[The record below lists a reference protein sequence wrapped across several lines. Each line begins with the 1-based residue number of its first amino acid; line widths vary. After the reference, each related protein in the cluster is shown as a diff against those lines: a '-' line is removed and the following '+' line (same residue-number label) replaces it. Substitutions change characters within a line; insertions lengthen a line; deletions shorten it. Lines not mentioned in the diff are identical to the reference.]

1 MIQAPQPAKS
11 REHDIIQARP
21 LAKSGSSKRFTDAA
35 TYLLLAI
42 LSLFCLIP
50 FAWLF
55 EGAFDPRASLYLQ
68 APSRLTLDNFAR
80 AFSQSGALTLLVNS
94 LIMALGAVVIVV
106 ICASLAGYTLS
117 RLQFRFKRALM
128 YGILLAQLIPVT
140 ATIMPIYSIF
150 IALHLVDTYQGMI
163 VILATYQLPL
173 ALWILKSFFDAVPTE
188 IEEATWTDGAGRFR
202 AIYSII
208 VPLALPGVSAA
219 ALFTF
224 INAWGEFTLPLI
236 LLSSQDK
243 LPLSLGIYRA
253 YQAYYLVDYGQLTAM
268 SLLYMGP
275 SPLFFLVTRRYLTRV
290 TVVGAT
296 AG

>member
-1 MIQAPQPAKS
+1 MIQAQQSVTQRSTKRVS
-11 REHDIIQARP
+11 RTRP
-21 LAKSGSSKRFTDAA
+21 GDVA
-35 TYLLLAI
+35 TYLVLAA

-55 EGAFDPRASLYLQ
+55 EGAFDPKASLYLQ
-68 APSRLTLDNFAR
+68 LPSRLTLDNFER
-80 AFSQSGALTLLVNS
+80 AFNQSGALTLLVNS

-117 RLQFRFKRALM
+117 RLQFRGKRALM

-140 ATIMPIYSIF
+140 ATIVPIYSIF

-163 VILATYQLPL
+163 LILATYQLPL
-173 ALWILKSFFDAVPTE
+173 ALWIMKSFFDAVPPE
-188 IEEATWTDGAGRFR
+188 IEEAAWTDGAGRFR
-202 AIYSII
+202 AIYAII

-243 LPLSLGIYRA
+243 LPLSLGIYRSF
-253 YQAYYLVDYGQLTAM
+253 QAYYLVDYGQLTAM
-268 SLLYMGP
+268 SLLYMAP
-275 SPLFFLVTRRYLTRV
+275 SLLFFLVTRRYLTRV

>member
-11 REHDIIQARP
+11 REHDILQARQP
-21 LAKSGSSKRFTDAA
+21 AKRGSSKGLADAA
-35 TYLLLAI
+35 TYLILAL
-42 LSLFCLIP
+42 LSLFCLLP

-140 ATIMPIYSIF
+140 ATIVPIYSIF
-150 IALHLVDTYQGMI
+150 ITLHLVDTYQGM
-163 VILATYQLPL
+163 VLILATYQLPL
-173 ALWILKSFFDAVPTE
+173 ALWILKSFFDAVPAE
-188 IEEATWTDGAGRFR
+188 IEEAAWTDGAGRFR
-202 AIYSII
+202 AIYAII

-268 SLLYMGP
+268 SLLYMAP
-275 SPLFFLVTRRYLTRV
+275 SLLFFIVTRRYLTRV

-296 AG
+296 GG

>member
-1 MIQAPQPAKS
+1 V
-11 REHDIIQARP
+11 
-21 LAKSGSSKRFTDAA
+21 DAA
-35 TYLLLAI
+35 TYLILAL
-42 LSLFCLIP
+42 LSLFCLLP

-106 ICASLAGYTLS
+106 ICAALAGYTLS

-140 ATIMPIYSIF
+140 ATIVPIYSIF

-163 VILATYQLPL
+163 LILATYQLPL
-173 ALWILKSFFDAVPTE
+173 ALWILKSFFDAVPAE
-188 IEEATWTDGAGRFR
+188 IEEAAWADGAGRFR
-202 AIYSII
+202 AIYAII

>member
-1 MIQAPQPAKS
+1 MIQAPQPATS

-21 LAKSGSSKRFTDAA
+21 LAKSGSSKWFTDAA
-35 TYLLLAI
+35 TYLMLAI

-106 ICASLAGYTLS
+106 MCASLAGYTLS
-117 RLQFRFKRALM
+117 RLQFRLKRALT

-140 ATIMPIYSIF
+140 ATIVPIYSIF

-163 VILATYQLPL
+163 LILATYQLPL

-188 IEEATWTDGAGRFR
+188 IEEAAWTDGAGRLR

-268 SLLYMGP
+268 SLLYMAP
-275 SPLFFLVTRRYLTRV
+275 SLLFFIITRRYLTRV

>member
-1 MIQAPQPAKS
+1 MIQAPQPATS
-11 REHDIIQARP
+11 REHDIILARQP
-21 LAKSGSSKRFTDAA
+21 AKRGSSKQFADAA
-35 TYLLLAI
+35 TYLMLAV

-140 ATIMPIYSIF
+140 ATIVPIYSIF

-163 VILATYQLPL
+163 LILATYQLPL

-188 IEEATWTDGAGRFR
+188 IEEAAWTDGAGRLR

-253 YQAYYLVDYGQLTAM
+253 YQAYYLIDYGQLTAM
-268 SLLYMGP
+268 SLLYMAP
-275 SPLFFLVTRRYLTRV
+275 SLLFFIITRRYLTRV

>member
-1 MIQAPQPAKS
+1 MMHTAQPAKS
-11 REHDIIQARP
+11 REHATIQVRQP
-21 LAKSGSSKRFTDAA
+21 AKWGSSKWLADAA
-35 TYLLLAI
+35 TYLMLAL
-42 LSLFCLIP
+42 LSLFCLLP

-140 ATIMPIYSIF
+140 ATIVPIYSIF
-150 IALHLVDTYQGMI
+150 ITLHLVDTYQGMI
-163 VILATYQLPL
+163 LILATYQLPL
-173 ALWILKSFFDAVPTE
+173 ALWILKSFFDAVPAE
-188 IEEATWTDGAGRFR
+188 IEEAAWTDGAGRFR
-202 AIYSII
+202 AIYAII

-268 SLLYMGP
+268 SLLYMAP
-275 SPLFFLVTRRYLTRV
+275 SLLFFIITRRYLTRV
-290 TVVGAT
+290 TAVGAT

>member
-1 MIQAPQPAKS
+1 MIQAPQPATS

-21 LAKSGSSKRFTDAA
+21 LAKSGSSKRITDAA
-35 TYLLLAI
+35 TYLMLAI

-68 APSRLTLDNFAR
+68 APTRLTLDNFAR

-94 LIMALGAVVIVV
+94 LVMALGAVVIVV

-140 ATIMPIYSIF
+140 ATIVPIYSIF

-163 VILATYQLPL
+163 LILATYQLPL

-188 IEEATWTDGAGRFR
+188 IEEAAWTDGAGRLR
-202 AIYSII
+202 AIYAII

-253 YQAYYLVDYGQLTAM
+253 YQAYDLVDYGQLTAM
-268 SLLYMGP
+268 SLL
-275 SPLFFLVTRRYLTRV
+275 
-290 TVVGAT
+290 
-296 AG
+296 